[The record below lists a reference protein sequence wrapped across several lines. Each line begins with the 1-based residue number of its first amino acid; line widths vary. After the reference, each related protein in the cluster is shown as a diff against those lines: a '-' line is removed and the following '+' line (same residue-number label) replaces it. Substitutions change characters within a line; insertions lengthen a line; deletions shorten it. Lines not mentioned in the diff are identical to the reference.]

1 MAPVFDAVRF
11 SAVALDVAAAGHSK
25 RDAIAARQHARLL
38 RLLKTAAQGSTL
50 YRERLKGFSTATMDL
65 AAIPFVTKHEL
76 MQRFDQWVS
85 DPALTLPEL
94 REFLAD
100 PACIGTPYLGKYIV
114 WESSGS
120 GGPPGVF
127 VQDAGAMATYDAL
140 EALRRSDPQR
150 LQRWLVDPLG
160 LSERTA
166 FVAATGGHFASY
178 VSVQRLRQLNPWM
191 AQTIRCFSILQPS
204 SALIAQ
210 LNEFSPT
217 IIATYPTV
225 AALLADEAL
234 RGSLHIRPREILT
247 GGETLTPAVR
257 QRLERVLGAIVRNNY
272 GASEFLSIAWECAH
286 GHLHVNEDWV
296 ILEPVDEKHRPV
308 PPGEPSH
315 SCLLTNLAN
324 TVQSLIRYDLSDQI
338 TVSAALCTCGSPLSV
353 IEVVGRTDD
362 ALIMRGKNGSNVTL
376 LPLALT
382 TVLEELADLFDF
394 QLRQLDKSKLELNL
408 HGIGN
413 DGAAQW
419 ERGRSVLQAF
429 AQSQGLAP
437 IDVTGKSCV
446 TLTRGR
452 SGKVQRVIASRQKK
466 PSH

>member
-1 MAPVFDAVRF
+1 MTPIFDAVRF
-11 SAVALDVAAAGHSK
+11 SAVALDVAAAGQST
-25 RDAIAARQHARLL
+25 RDAIAARQHARLI
-38 RLLKTAAQGSTL
+38 RLLKAAARGSSL
-50 YRERLKGFSTATMDL
+50 YRGRLKGLSTESVDL
-65 AAIPFVTKHEL
+65 TAIPIVTKYEL
-76 MQRFDQWVS
+76 MQRFDEWVS

-94 REFLAD
+94 QEFLAD
-100 PACIGTPYLGKYIV
+100 PDYIATPYLGKYTI

-120 GGPPGVF
+120 GGQPGVF

-140 EALRRSDPQR
+140 EALRRSHPQR
-150 LQRWLVDPLG
+150 LQHWLDPLG

-166 FVAATGGHFASY
+166 FVAATGGHFASF

-191 AQTIRCFSILQPS
+191 AQTIRCFSILQPT
-204 SALIAQ
+204 SALISQ

-225 AALLADEAL
+225 AALMADEAL
-234 RGSLHIRPREILT
+234 RGTLHIRPREVLT
-247 GGETLTPAVR
+247 GGETLTLGVR
-257 QRLERVLGAIVRNNY
+257 QRVERMLGATVRNNY

-286 GHLHVNEDWV
+286 GHLHVNADWV

-324 TVQSLIRYDLSDQI
+324 MVQPLIRYDLSDQI
-338 TVSAALCTCGSPLSV
+338 TVNPALCACGSPLSV

-362 ALIMRGKNGSNVTL
+362 ALMMQGKNGSNVTL

-382 TVLEELADLFDF
+382 TVLEELADVFDF
-394 QLRQLDKSKLELNL
+394 QVRQLDKSTLELNL
-408 HGIGN
+408 QSAG
-413 DGAAQW
+413 DEGAAGW
-419 ERGRSVLQAF
+419 ERGRSVLQTF

-437 IDVTGKSCV
+437 IEITGKSGV
-446 TLTRGR
+446 TLMRGR
-452 SGKVQRVIASRQKK
+452 SGKVQRVIAYRQKK
-466 PSH
+466 PSR

>member
-1 MAPVFDAVRF
+1 MTPVFDAVRF
-11 SAVALDVAAAGHSK
+11 SAVALDVAAAGQST

-38 RLLKTAAQGSTL
+38 RLIKTSAQGSSL
-50 YRERLKGFSTATMDL
+50 YCERLKGFSAATMDL
-65 AAIPFVTKHEL
+65 TAIPFVTKHEL
-76 MQRFDQWVS
+76 MQRFDEWVS

-94 REFLAD
+94 QEFLAD
-100 PACIGTPYLGKYIV
+100 PACIAAPYLGKYIV

-120 GGPPGVF
+120 GGQPGVF

-140 EALRRSDPQR
+140 EALRRSNPQR
-150 LQRWLVDPLG
+150 LQRWLDPLG

-166 FVAATGGHFASY
+166 FVAATGGHFASF

-191 AQTIRCFSILQPS
+191 AQTIRCFSILQPT
-204 SALIAQ
+204 SALIAE

-234 RGSLHIRPREILT
+234 RGSLHIRPREVLT

-257 QRLERVLGAIVRNNY
+257 QRVERLLGATVRNNY

-286 GHLHVNEDWV
+286 GHLHVNADWV

-324 TVQSLIRYDLSDQI
+324 MVQPLIRYDLSDQI
-338 TVSAALCTCGSPLSV
+338 TVSAALCACGSPLSV

-362 ALIMRGKNGSNVTL
+362 ALMMRGKDGSNVTL

-408 HGIGN
+408 QGIGIE
-413 DGAAQW
+413 GTAQW

-437 IDVTGKSCV
+437 IEVTGKSGV

-466 PSH
+466 PSR